1 MNSQKKKVDIVNN
14 DTTNYDK
21 LPIPKLN
28 MSELDAHKI
37 TTLQLTM
44 DDNKLLLFIY
54 FYLQLSGLYESKH
67 IFLMS
72 LNILAQ
78 VKHTNSN
85 INVTQFKHELN
96 KFFSNC
102 TISQIDRKDSETSET
117 TETTDTHNGIKNKPK
132 ENIYHMIND
141 TIQVLTN
148 VKKIINQLQKNISIP
163 LEIINDIIN
172 NTPTNKPIPSTNQ
185 DSLMF
190 SLYLYKINYSMN
202 TDHSEQKF
210 IIDLHSLYTKCSAIL
225 DSNITIL
232 KNIIT
237 LHTNEVTGKIRELK
251 QQHTKSLE
259 EIIEQNRTTD
269 HTENHIENIIT
280 MFSQQCNQF
289 ISNIP
294 LYSKYNIYE
303 RQLYLQKK
311 IKTFLMNMHYLI
323 ESSPF
328 VVHINIFCNIIKKQY
343 SIELNCKDIVNILD
357 YKTNNNF
364 TIDLF
369 NKQLIQ
375 HEIQEYNKKDTNTDS
390 VNMSQT
396 IQQLIYGLY
405 ISIYNNILPTFNIV
419 NQSQNIHLQK
429 LKPTEKLSSLKDTMQ
444 KYVCEHTHSDS
455 VTKLIQMIQSA
466 DNSSHHSIQTFM
478 KGTVTTIND
487 IVTNNQMCIIK
498 ISSKIKLHFIRI
510 LDLCLSICTKGVIY
524 SLGMLPNTITFD
536 DIKKIDSVVVKESI
550 SSHEFTQEI
559 INNSVQTSY
568 YIESSCTQ
576 AIIQYLLKNVS
587 RVSKNIIKIEIVYKN

>member
-1 MNSQKKKVDIVNN
+1 
-14 DTTNYDK
+14 
-21 LPIPKLN
+21 
-28 MSELDAHKI
+28 MSTLDAHKI
-37 TTLQLTM
+37 TSLQLTT
-44 DDNKLLLFIY
+44 DDNKLLLFIF

-78 VKHTNSN
+78 VTHSNSN
-85 INVTQFKHELN
+85 INIKKFKHELN
-96 KFFSNC
+96 NFFGNC
-102 TISQIDRKDSETSET
+102 TRE
-117 TETTDTHNGIKNKPK
+117 TETETQTETQTETKTQTQTQTETQTQTQTQNVTKK
-132 ENIYHMIND
+132 NIYYMIND
-141 TIQVLTN
+141 TIQVLN
-148 VKKIINQLQKNISIP
+148 NIKKIITQLQKNITIP
-163 LEIINDIIN
+163 LEIFNNIIN
-172 NTPTNKPIPSTNQ
+172 TTPTNKPIPSINQ

-190 SLYLYKINYSMN
+190 SLYLSKIKYSTN
-202 TDHSEQKF
+202 TDESEKKF
-210 IIDLHSLYTKCSAIL
+210 IIDLHSLYTKCNDII

-232 KNIIT
+232 NNISKLNNI
-237 LHTNEVTGKIRELK
+237 EVIHKIKELK

-311 IKTFLMNMHYLI
+311 IKTFLMNIHYLI

-375 HEIQEYNKKDTNTDS
+375 YEIQEYNKKDTNTDS

-396 IQQLIYGLY
+396 IQQLIYDLY

-419 NQSQNIHLQK
+419 KQTKNIYLQK
-429 LKPTEKLSSLKDTMQ
+429 SKPSEHLSSVKDTMQ

-478 KGTVTTIND
+478 KGTVTNIND
-487 IVTNNQMCIIK
+487 IVMNNKICIIK
-498 ISSKIKLHFIRI
+498 ISSKTKLHFIRI
-510 LDLCLSICTKGVIY
+510 LDLCLSICTNGVIY
-524 SLGMLPNTITFD
+524 SLGILPNTIRFD
-536 DIKKIDSVVVKESI
+536 DIKNIDSMIFKKAES
-550 SSHEFTQEI
+550 SYEFTQEI
-559 INNSVQTSY
+559 NDNPIETTY